1 MGTCALVPRVK
12 ARRCIWGGRSERRAG
27 GSLLLVELQRRAKE
41 GAAPPY
47 PNPGPAHALPPLPRP
62 PSGWPPEEKML
73 SQEGS
78 FPLPPWGS
86 RAWQQRAGGAASPA
100 CRVSTSA
107 AAAQMG
113 EGALRE
119 SSEGWSQHK
128 RRNPVIPALLT

>member
-1 MGTCALVPRVK
+1 MWSYSG
-12 ARRCIWGGRSERRAG
+12 E
-27 GSLLLVELQRRAKE
+27 QRRGGK

-62 PSGWPPEEKML
+62 PGWPPEEEVL
-73 SQEGS
+73 SQERS
-78 FPLPPWGS
+78 S
-86 RAWQQRAGGAASPA
+86 RGWQRRTGGPASPA
-100 CRVSTSA
+100 CRVSASA

-128 RRNPVIPALLT
+128 RRDPVIPALLS